1 MKNADSHGSAREPAA
16 SHAGEL
22 PYLRSL
28 LQAAAP
34 SVRATTPGDPFAD
47 VSVEAA
53 PGSASAAPAILD
65 AASDRPGKGAAEP
78 AAAKIQASAHHAG
91 TDTLREPSAGAQAA
105 TAPSTM
111 PGLEQLM
118 RWVSTPPAA
127 ADAVAE
133 AESIT
138 VELGGQGQA
147 SRASQRVS
155 LPGTAASIQA
165 PSIPV
170 TSALASPDAARDE
183 AQPSSRSQPAQ
194 KASPRMSPRAEPAPT
209 QPAQAPRAEPPRPGL
224 ELHIGQISLHV
235 QAPPSN
241 PAPGPAPAPSPAA
254 AQVATPLPVAG
265 AVQSAAHTPS
275 PGLRFSASRHYLRWS

>member
-16 SHAGEL
+16 SRAGEL

-34 SVRATTPGDPFAD
+34 SLRATTPGDPFAD

-53 PGSASAAPAILD
+53 PASASAAPAILD
-65 AASDRPGKGAAEP
+65 AAADRPGKGAAEP
-78 AAAKIQASAHHAG
+78 ATAQVQASARHSS
-91 TDTLREPSAGAQAA
+91 TDTLRELSAGAQDA

-118 RWVSTPPAA
+118 RWVSTPRAA

-138 VELGGQGQA
+138 VELGGKGQA
-147 SRASQRVS
+147 ARAAQRVS
-155 LPGTAASIQA
+155 LPGTTASIEA
-165 PSIPV
+165 PSSRV

-183 AQPSSRSQPAQ
+183 AQHSTQSQPAQ
-194 KASPRMSPRAEPAPT
+194 KVSPRMPPMGEPAPT
-209 QPAQAPRAEPPRPGL
+209 QPAQAQRAEPPRPGL

-235 QAPPSN
+235 QAPPSS
-241 PAPGPAPAPSPAA
+241 PAPAPSPAVT
-254 AQVATPLPVAG
+254 QVATPLPVAG
-265 AVQSAAHTPS
+265 AAQSAAHTPS

>member
-16 SHAGEL
+16 SRAGEL

-34 SVRATTPGDPFAD
+34 SLRSTTPGDPFAD

-53 PGSASAAPAILD
+53 PASASAAPAILD
-65 AASDRPGKGAAEP
+65 ATSDRPGKEAVEP
-78 AAAKIQASAHHAG
+78 AATQVQASARHSG

-138 VELGGQGQA
+138 VELGGKGHA
-147 SRASQRVS
+147 AKAAQRVS
-155 LPGTAASIQA
+155 LPGTTASIEA
-165 PSIPV
+165 PSSRV

-183 AQPSSRSQPAQ
+183 AQHSTRSQSAQ
-194 KASPRMSPRAEPAPT
+194 KASPRMSHRAEPAPT
-209 QPAQAPRAEPPRPGL
+209 QPAHAHRAEPAGPGL

-235 QAPPSN
+235 QAPPAS
-241 PAPGPAPAPSPAA
+241 PASAPSPAA
-254 AQVATPLPVAG
+254 AHVATPLPAAG
-265 AVQSAAHTPS
+265 AAQSGSHTPA